1 MQWPSLPNAQSPR
14 CNTVRHYHRNNRR
27 LKRVEREL
35 NIKFLFQRRLS
46 QASSNKKVSKR
57 VTILSGDVHITL
69 EVTLPIDLSNLSRPV
84 SLLLLRKCA
93 FFIHREEFSLND
105 HPILGRSFPIKFE
118 LAAYAGHKKNIG
130 TVGCCWTWKKAG
142 SNDGQTVNLH

>member
-35 NIKFLFQRRLS
+35 NIKFLFQRRSS
-46 QASSNKKVSKR
+46 QASSKRVSKR
-57 VTILSGDVHITL
+57 VTILCGDVHITL
-69 EVTLPIDLSNLSRPV
+69 DVTLSIDLSNLSRPV
-84 SLLLLRKCA
+84 SLPLLRKYV
-93 FFIHREEFSLND
+93 FFIHREEFSFND
-105 HPILGRSFPIKFE
+105 HSILARSFPIKFE

-130 TVGCCWTWKKAG
+130 TVGCCSTWKKAG